1 MEKDLVVEGK
11 LLAFFRLIGAR
22 TRGGDPGC
30 ISWYGGAREL
40 VPGIGAGE
48 GGVGLLEL
56 ARM

>member
-30 ISWYGGAREL
+30 IS
-40 VPGIGAGE
+40 
-48 GGVGLLEL
+48 
-56 ARM
+56 